1 MAASESI
8 LEAPRHL
15 VLREMVLPPAAAPAR
30 PAEILPPS
38 EEQALAT
45 DEYFAQVADEPG
57 AEAQV
62 AAGLMGLWSSTLL
75 LHDLAV
81 EHLRGP
87 KDEDEDEEKPKRV
100 PALPNDPQD

>member
-1 MAASESI
+1 MAAHESI

-38 EEQALAT
+38 EEQTLAT
-45 DEYFAQVADEPG
+45 DEYFAQVAEEPG
-57 AEAQV
+57 AEAQA
-62 AAGLMGLWSSTLL
+62 AAGLMGLWAGTLM

-87 KDEDEDEEKPKRV
+87 KDEEEEKPKRL
-100 PALPNDPQD
+100 PARPDEPRD

>member
-1 MAASESI
+1 MAGHESI

-15 VLREMVLPPAAAPAR
+15 VLREMVLPPGAAPAR
-30 PAEILPPS
+30 PAEILPPT

-45 DEYFAQVADEPG
+45 DEYFAQAADAPD
-57 AEAQV
+57 AEAQAV
-62 AAGLMGLWSSTLL
+62 AGLMGLWTGTLL

-87 KDEDEDEEKPKRV
+87 KDEEEKKPRRV
-100 PALPNDPQD
+100 PAPPNDRQE

>member
-15 VLREMVLPPAAAPAR
+15 VMREMVLPPGVAPAR

-45 DEYFAQVADEPG
+45 DEYFAQAADESG
-57 AEAQV
+57 AEAQA
-62 AAGLMGLWSSTLL
+62 AAGLMGLWASTLL

-87 KDEDEDEEKPKRV
+87 KDEDEEKPKRV
-100 PALPNDPQD
+100 PAPPNDPQD